1 MARLRPKHVIQVDLP
16 LAAMSDVSFLLIIFF
31 IVTSSFS
38 RPSKLPVE
46 LPGEKTAAAMAQKPV
61 APPSVRVA
69 SSRVYLNDQPVELW
83 QVTSDLRAILVDK
96 PQPADRVVILRS
108 DGGVPMERVV
118 EVMDAIR
125 SAEAHVGFLELD
137 AQR

>member
-1 MARLRPKHVIQVDLP
+1 MARLRPKHASKVDLP

-38 RPSKLPVE
+38 RPNKLPVE
-46 LPGEKTAAAMAQKPV
+46 LPGEKATDAQPQKLAVPPRVRIAAN
-61 APPSVRVA
+61 
-69 SSRVYLNDQPVELW
+69 RVYLNDHPVELW
-83 QVTSDLRAILVDK
+83 QITSDLRAILIEK

-108 DGGVPMERVV
+108 DDSVPMERVV

-125 SAEAHVGFLELD
+125 SADAHVGFLELD
-137 AQR
+137 QQ